1 MRMICFLLP
10 LYGRELSC
18 IKSQIEPIVNYL
30 PIYSPIEL
38 FLKIC
43 SHPVNDVEK
52 LKVTEE

>member
-10 LYGRELSC
+10 LYGRELFC
-18 IKSQIEPIVNYL
+18 IKGQIEPIVSYL
-30 PIYSPIEL
+30 PIYPPIEL
-38 FLKIC
+38 FLKFF